1 VRLQNVEAIVLRTT
15 PFSETSL
22 VASLFTRQLGRL
34 PVVAK
39 GARRPGKAV
48 AAALQPTNEITCL
61 VYNKPQGGLR
71 TISQVELQKAYPA
84 FASSPVRF
92 GLAARA
98 LELIASETPEEETA
112 PRIYFLLREIL
123 DVFEGASLADARVSL
138 SSFELQLQTA
148 LGYGLQVTACARC
161 GNAVGTRALV
171 ISPSS
176 GGVLCPR
183 CRKGGTDLLEVTHE
197 VVSVLHQMM
206 TEPLRVW
213 LHREFSDQTRSCLV
227 TIVAKVWEYHTP
239 SLKRSSTMSFLAE
252 MGEELYSRT
261 R

>member
-1 VRLQNVEAIVLRTT
+1 MRLQNVEAIVLRTT

-48 AAALQPTNEITCL
+48 TAALQPTNEITCL

-71 TISQVELQKAYPA
+71 TISQVELQKTHPA
-84 FASSPVRF
+84 FAASAVRL
-92 GLAARA
+92 GIAARA
-98 LELIASETPEEETA
+98 LELVASETPEEENA
-112 PRIYFLLREIL
+112 PRIYFLLKEIL
-123 DVFEGASLADARVSL
+123 DALEGAPLADARVIL
-138 SSFELQLQTA
+138 SSFELQLQNV
-148 LGYGLQVTACARC
+148 LGYGLLVAACARC
-161 GNAVGTRALV
+161 GAGFGTHALV

-176 GGVLCPR
+176 GGVLCQR
-183 CRKGGTDLLEVTHE
+183 CQRGGADLLNVTPE
-197 VVSVLHQMM
+197 VVSVLQQMM

-213 LHREFSDQTRSCLV
+213 LHRELSDQIRSRLV
-227 TIVAKVWEYHTP
+227 TIVAKVWEYHAP
-239 SLKRSSTMSFLAE
+239 DLKRSSTMSFLAE

>member
-1 VRLQNVEAIVLRTT
+1 MRLQTVEAIVLRTT

-71 TISQVELQKAYPA
+71 TISQVELQKAHPS
-84 FASSPVRF
+84 FAASAVRF
-92 GLAARA
+92 GVAARA
-98 LELIASETPEEETA
+98 LELVASETPEEETA
-112 PRIYFLLREIL
+112 PSIYFLLKEIL
-123 DVFEGASLADARVSL
+123 DVFESASLADVRVSL
-138 SSFELQLQTA
+138 CSFELQLQST
-148 LGYGLQVTACARC
+148 LGYGLQVTTCARC
-161 GNAVGTRALV
+161 GASVDPTALV

-176 GGVLCPR
+176 GGVLCHR
-183 CRKGGTDLLEVTHE
+183 CHRGSTDHLDVTPE
-197 VVSVLHQMM
+197 VVSVLQQMM

-213 LHREFSDQTRSCLV
+213 LHRELSDQTRSRLI
-227 TIVAKVWEYHTP
+227 TIVAKVWEYHAPGTR
-239 SLKRSSTMSFLAE
+239 RSSAMSFLAE

>member
-1 VRLQNVEAIVLRTT
+1 MRLQKVEAIVLKTT

-48 AAALQPTNEITCL
+48 AAALQPTNEIACL

-71 TISQVELQKAYPA
+71 TISQVELRKTHPT
-84 FASSPVRF
+84 FSSSPVSF

-98 LELIASETPEEETA
+98 LELVASETPEEENA
-112 PRIYFLLREIL
+112 PGIYFLLKEIL
-123 DVFEGASLADARVSL
+123 DAFEGASLADARVSL
-138 SSFELQLQTA
+138 SSFELQLQNA

-161 GNAVGTRALV
+161 GNRVEDAALV

-176 GGVLCPR
+176 GGILCLR
-183 CRKGGTDLLEVTHE
+183 CRKGSADLIEVTPE
-197 VVSVLHQMM
+197 VVSFLYQMM

-213 LHREFSDQTRSCLV
+213 RHREVSGLTRSHLS
-227 TIVAKVWEYHTP
+227 IIISKVWEYHTP
-239 SLKRSSTMSFLAE
+239 GLKQSSTMSFLAE
-252 MGEELYSRT
+252 MGEELYSRS
-261 R
+261 